1 MANNLFVSYDL
12 NTPGQDYEK
21 VFNAIKSLGNWAQVQ
36 KSFWYVN
43 SNNTA
48 SQAVD
53 IAWKA
58 MDKSDS
64 LIIVDAT
71 NKNAAW
77 QNIDPKVSEFIRNH
91 WGK

>member
-1 MANNLFVSYDL
+1 VANNLFVSYDL

-21 VFNAIKSLGNWAQVQ
+21 VFNAIKSLGNLAKVQ

-43 SNNTA
+43 SNYTA

-53 IAWKA
+53 IVWKA

-77 QNIDPKVSEFIRNH
+77 QNIDPKVSELIRNH
-91 WGK
+91 WNK